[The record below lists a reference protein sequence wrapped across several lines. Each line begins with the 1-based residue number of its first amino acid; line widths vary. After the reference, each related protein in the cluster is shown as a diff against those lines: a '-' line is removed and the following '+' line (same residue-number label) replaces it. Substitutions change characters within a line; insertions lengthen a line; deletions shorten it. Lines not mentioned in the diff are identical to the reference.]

1 MQSIE
6 VIYSILVTTTLI
18 ALLVCFVIYVLVTYK
33 KNHNRFVQ
41 ELQTINSNFEKELLA
56 TQLEIQ
62 EQTFQH
68 ISQDL
73 HDNIG
78 QIISLTNLSVS
89 NMMDTSDEKVK
100 DRAKHAMGLLAR
112 CLDEVRTLSKSLSSE
127 NIKNIGLAAA
137 IINELQQIEKTG
149 AFQIY
154 SMLTGKSRCLT
165 EEKELVLFR
174 IFQESIN
181 NIIKHSSAETVCV
194 SLHYGESNF
203 HLGITDDGIGFDV
216 DGKLKNCGANCSS
229 GLRNIIRRS
238 MLINASYS
246 ITSDNKEGTKINII
260 TPYV

>member
-1 MQSIE
+1 MQSSE
-6 VIYSILVTTTLI
+6 VIYSILVTTTLLV
-18 ALLVCFVIYVLVTYK
+18 LLVCLIIYILFNYK
-33 KNHNRFVQ
+33 KYHNRFVK
-41 ELQTINSNFEKELLA
+41 ELETINYNYEKELLA

-89 NMMDTSDEKVK
+89 NLMLIEDERVK
-100 DRAKHAMGLLAR
+100 ENAKQSMTLLAR
-112 CLDEVRTLSKSLSSE
+112 CLDEIRNLSKSLNAE

-137 IINELQQIEKTG
+137 VSNELQQLEKTG
-149 AFQIY
+149 SFKVYA
-154 SMLTGKSRCLT
+154 MLSGKSRCLN

-181 NIIKHSSAETVCV
+181 NIIKHSRAKTV
-194 SLHYGESNF
+194 SIILHYGEANF
-203 HLGITDDGIGFDV
+203 HLGIYDDGVGFPVEDQLA
-216 DGKLKNCGANCSS
+216 KCAINCSS

-238 MLINASYS
+238 KLINASYS
-246 ITSDNKEGTKINII
+246 IISNKQEGAKINII
-260 TPYV
+260 TPYS